1 MDDSFDIE
9 SFRLT
14 PETAQALS
22 KQKRMMRRSRH
33 ETRLGR
39 IAAALERIAA
49 ALEGSVLKT
58 RENNTGES

>member
-14 PETAQALS
+14 PAVAKALS

-33 ETRLGR
+33 ETRLER

-49 ALEGSVLKT
+49 ALESNVRKDDS
-58 RENNTGES
+58 NA